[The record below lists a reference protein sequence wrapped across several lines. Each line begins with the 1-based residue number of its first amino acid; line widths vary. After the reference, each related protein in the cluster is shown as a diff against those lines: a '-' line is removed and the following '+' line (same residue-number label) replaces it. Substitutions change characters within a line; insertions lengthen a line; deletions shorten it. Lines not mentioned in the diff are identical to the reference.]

1 MDSLVQYND
10 IPTNERFYKKYTDN
24 GKFTIKDKKKECNFP
39 DIVLECKQ
47 ATELVNWLNTY
58 VHSTHHY
65 MIDLIVG
72 SSNDIK
78 IAKFLKNKLPYD
90 CEIDSDELFLKI
102 QYPDID
108 EYDNDIMCDYLQIPT
123 ECITYCTT
131 KKDNTR
137 KYNII
142 YLTWENISGELY
154 KLENGYD

>member
-1 MDSLVQYND
+1 MDSLIQYDD

-39 DIVLECKQ
+39 DIDLECKQ

-90 CEIDSDELFLKI
+90 CEIDSDDLTVQNDLMCLKI
-102 QYPDID
+102 FQALFQYLMYHY
-108 EYDNDIMCDYLQIPT
+108 EFF
-123 ECITYCTT
+123 
-131 KKDNTR
+131 
-137 KYNII
+137 
-142 YLTWENISGELY
+142 
-154 KLENGYD
+154 